1 MEDESNMIKNFK
13 HWRKVIYTGIGVV
26 CVVAIAIGVK
36 VSNKEKATLNNDI
49 NTNEISNVASF
60 DADMAE
66 NELKAIS
73 SAGAEE
79 AEAEPLLMEEGFPK
93 INALIT
99 KFFNA
104 KLESSENAFDGLV
117 TDPSGIDY
125 ERLHRKV
132 EYIVSYQNIKT
143 YVAKGINE
151 VDYVAY
157 VTYDLEL
164 PSIETM
170 APSIDEIYISLDEN
184 NKPLVYLGK
193 LSEETQ
199 EFVDDLRNTEEVKS
213 LISGVTD
220 ELTAAVKSDSNLKDF
235 YDSFAG
241 DN

>member
-1 MEDESNMIKNFK
+1 MIKNFK
-13 HWRKVIYTGIGVV
+13 HWKKVIYSGIGVV
-26 CVVAIAIGVK
+26 CVVAIAIGVQ
-36 VSNKEKATLNNDI
+36 VSKKDKTTLNNDT
-49 NTNEISNVASF
+49 NTNESAKVASF
-60 DADMAE
+60 DANMVE
-66 NELKAIS
+66 EELKAIS

-79 AEAEPLLMEEGFPK
+79 VEKESLLMEEGFPK
-93 INALIT
+93 INALVT

-117 TDPSGIDY
+117 TDPSSIDY

-164 PSIETM
+164 PSIDTM

-184 NKPLVYLGK
+184 NNPQVYLGK
-193 LSEETQ
+193 LSEDTQ
-199 EFVDDLRNTEEVKS
+199 KFVDELRNKEEVKS
-213 LISGVTD
+213 LIAGVTD
-220 ELTAAVKSDSNLKDF
+220 DLTAAVKADSKLKDF

>member
-1 MEDESNMIKNFK
+1 MIKDFK
-13 HWRKVIYTGIGVV
+13 DWKKVIYGGIGVV
-26 CVVAIAIGVK
+26 CVVAIAIGIN
-36 VSNKEKATLNNDI
+36 VSNKDKETLNKAKSS
-49 NTNEISNVASF
+49 TETSQMASF
-60 DADMAE
+60 DANMVE
-66 NELKAIS
+66 EELKAIS

-79 AEAEPLLMEEGFPK
+79 VEKEPLLMEEGFPK

-104 KLESSENAFDGLV
+104 KLESTKDSFEGLV

-164 PSIETM
+164 PSIKTM
-170 APSIDEIYISLDEN
+170 APSIDEVYISLDEN

-199 EFVDDLRNTEEVKS
+199 KYVDDLRNSDEVKT
-213 LISGVTD
+213 LISDVTD
-220 ELTAAVKSDSNLKDF
+220 QLTAAVKSDSDLKDF
-235 YDSFAG
+235 YDSFTG
-241 DN
+241 E